1 MHFKI
6 TPKLNINI
14 YLAFCARTELPKYC
28 LQPSICFYFIPYKT
42 NMHIDRCLYVYVPI
56 FVSNKWQLFKNLKIH
71 DRFINA
77 IKQCIFRGK
86 EYGQFVVQM
95 YLLSPLFFFS
105 LFGGVFPLPG
115 SSPEC
120 ILSLHWLT
128 YKLKKNN
135 MKKKHFSSLIN
146 NKRFI
151 KRNDI
156 QSIMW

>member
-56 FVSNKWQLFKNLKIH
+56 FVSNKWQLFS
-71 DRFINA
+71 
-77 IKQCIFRGK
+77 IFRGK

-120 ILSLHWLT
+120 ILSLH
-128 YKLKKNN
+128 
-135 MKKKHFSSLIN
+135 
-146 NKRFI
+146 
-151 KRNDI
+151 
-156 QSIMW
+156 